1 MTLRGQEDVLSQIK
15 PENIRAVADLATF
28 NESTGTYMVPVKI
41 YVDGFTDVGALKP
54 ASGENSISI
63 EIRKVS

>member
-1 MTLRGQEDVLSQIK
+1 MISQIK
-15 PENIRAVADLATF
+15 PENIRAVADLSSF
-28 NESTGTYMVPVKI
+28 KESTGTYMVPVKI
-41 YVDGFTDVGALKP
+41 YIDGFTDVGALKP